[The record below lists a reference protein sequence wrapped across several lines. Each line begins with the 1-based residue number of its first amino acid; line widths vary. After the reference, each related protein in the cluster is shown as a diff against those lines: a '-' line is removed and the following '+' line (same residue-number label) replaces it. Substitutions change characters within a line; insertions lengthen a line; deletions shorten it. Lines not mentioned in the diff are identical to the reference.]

1 MKDKKLKVAVY
12 GTLLSG
18 ECNAN
23 WAEKAPR
30 RDAKITGNLYDTG
43 FGYPAFVPDP
53 NGQTVTAEVL
63 TVGYVGIAWLDVL
76 EGYPRLYTRR
86 WIEVEYE
93 DGTTEDAQVYVM
105 NALPDKARMIECGDW
120 RQYRK
125 GKEVT
130 K

>member
-1 MKDKKLKVAVY
+1 MKNEKFKVAVY

-18 ECNAN
+18 ESNAH
-23 WAEKAPR
+23 WAGNAPR
-30 RDAKITGNLYDTG
+30 RAAKITGILYNTG
-43 FGYPAFVPDP
+43 YGFPAFTPDP
-53 NGQTVTAEVL
+53 MGHTVAAEVL
-63 TVGYVGIAWLDVL
+63 TVDDAGLAHLDVL

-93 DGTTEDAQVYVM
+93 DGMTEDAQVYVM